1 MGDLVRAT
9 TRDVLAPYVV
19 PGSQLDQIVSGW
31 LLRCK
36 SPLTESA
43 YRRDIALWFSFCA
56 QTGLDVY
63 AADSDHVSAFMR
75 VCEQT
80 TTPQGT
86 LPLASTVARR
96 VAVVSSFYRHCRR
109 RKAVTEN
116 PAEDTDR
123 PEVDYDNST
132 TTGMTADEAQ
142 RLIQAA
148 EQFVNTAKTNRVRVA
163 AERDAAVVAVMLCT
177 GGRVSEVTA
186 AQMEHLGYDQGHRV
200 LWVKRKG
207 GKRQSVALGESARVI
222 DRHVANEGRITGLI
236 FQTRNVRPVDRS
248 HVFRV
253 IRKAALAAHLPCAA
267 KLTAHSLRHTFA
279 TLAFNSGADISE
291 VQDAMGHADPRTTRR
306 YDRARN
312 RIDRSPVHAVS
323 RSLLGGGPIQP

>member
-1 MGDLVRAT
+1 MRDLVNRSEP
-9 TRDVLAPYVV
+9 DGLAPYVP
-19 PGSQLDQIVSGW
+19 PGSELDRIVSGW

-36 SPLTESA
+36 SPLTARA
-43 YRRDIALWFSFCA
+43 YRSDIAIWFGFCA
-56 QTGLDVY
+56 RTGLDVF
-63 AADSDHVSAFMR
+63 AADSDHISAFMR

-80 TTPQGT
+80 PTPKGD
-86 LPLASTVARR
+86 LPKASTVARR

-132 TTGMTADEAQ
+132 TAGMTADEAQ

-148 EQFVNTAKTNRVRVA
+148 EQFVDTATTNRVRVA
-163 AERDAAVVAVMLCT
+163 AERDAALVAVMLCT

-186 AQMEHLGYDQGHRV
+186 AQMQHLGYDRGHRV

-207 GKRQSVALGESARVI
+207 GKRQSIALGESARVI
-222 DRHVANEGRITGLI
+222 DRHVANEGRTTGLI
-236 FQTRNVRPVDRS
+236 FQTRTGRPVDRS

-253 IRKAALAAHLPCAA
+253 IRKAASVAHLPCSA

-279 TLAFNSGADISE
+279 TLAFDAGSDISE

-312 RIDRSPVHAVS
+312 RIDRSPVHKVS
-323 RSLLGGGPIQP
+323 RTLLGGVG